1 MRARFGSKTDIGRAR
16 ERNEDSLLVKAP
28 LFVVADGMGGHR
40 GGNVASSLAT
50 QKLGEADLRGDGPL
64 RALVGQIKEAN
75 KLVLQRGE
83 SDRDLRG
90 MGTTVT
96 ALLLDGEKAHVAH
109 VGDSRAYLLRSG
121 ALQQLTEDHTLVQ
134 RMVREGK
141 LTPDQAVHH
150 PQRSIITRALGVEEE
165 LPVDELTL
173 SVQDGD
179 RLLLA
184 TDGLTA
190 MVEEAEI
197 KAILEAEADPQSA
210 CDRLVEAANR
220 GGGEDNITVV
230 VLDFVVEGPG
240 DAARTDAAAA
250 APAPAVGRSTQ
261 ETRASGAGTS
271 NDVAPTMA
279 MAASATAATGTR
291 TAERPAPTG
300 PAESIAEPTK
310 ERKRGIRWG
319 RVALWLGVL
328 AAVVVAALVGTRLYV
343 DGQWYVGESQG
354 RVAVYNGIPTA
365 VFGYKLSHV
374 DQLTGLSAAQA
385 ELLQPWKGL
394 KDGITASSKADAERV
409 VTQISQDLSQSKTG
423 AGG

>member
-1 MRARFGSKTDIGRAR
+1 
-16 ERNEDSLLVKAP
+16 
-28 LFVVADGMGGHR
+28 
-40 GGNVASSLAT
+40 VASSLAT

-83 SDRDLRG
+83 SDRNLRG

-250 APAPAVGRSTQ
+250 APLSLWPAKVSR
-261 ETRASGAGTS
+261 
-271 NDVAPTMA
+271 
-279 MAASATAATGTR
+279 
-291 TAERPAPTG
+291 
-300 PAESIAEPTK
+300 
-310 ERKRGIRWG
+310 
-319 RVALWLGVL
+319 
-328 AAVVVAALVGTRLYV
+328 
-343 DGQWYVGESQG
+343 
-354 RVAVYNGIPTA
+354 
-365 VFGYKLSHV
+365 
-374 DQLTGLSAAQA
+374 
-385 ELLQPWKGL
+385 
-394 KDGITASSKADAERV
+394 
-409 VTQISQDLSQSKTG
+409 
-423 AGG
+423 